1 MEAEHNPTEYH
12 KLEAEVTKELSE
24 MKRFASMEERQDSGV
39 LPLDIIST
47 LCHGNPN
54 ILGVWLKFQTFFSGR
69 NGISAS
75 NENACIAPVFYADV
89 LRATSCSRHAFLP

>member
-1 MEAEHNPTEYH
+1 MESEHNPTEYH

-47 LCHGNPN
+47 LCHGNTN
-54 ILGVWLKFQTFFSGR
+54 ILGVWLKFQTFFWSR

-75 NENACIAPVFYADV
+75 NENACLYYRGFDWIV
-89 LRATSCSRHAFLP
+89 RRHKKLLDTV

>member
-1 MEAEHNPTEYH
+1 MEAEHNATEYH

-54 ILGVWLKFQTFFSGR
+54 ILGV
-69 NGISAS
+69 
-75 NENACIAPVFYADV
+75 
-89 LRATSCSRHAFLP
+89 

>member
-54 ILGVWLKFQTFFSGR
+54 ILGV
-69 NGISAS
+69 
-75 NENACIAPVFYADV
+75 
-89 LRATSCSRHAFLP
+89 